1 MKTKPFF
8 AILLAVIMLFSLC
21 GCGGD
26 ETTASDVSAPTYT
39 TTTTEDTTTTTE
51 STTTT
56 TEDETTTVTTTA
68 PTSTSTTTG
77 DTTTTT
83 TATTTTEVTATTT
96 TTAKP
101 TTTTKKPTTTTK
113 KPTTTTAP
121 QYKTIELYKKTT
133 YRGYV
138 GYFYRV
144 DDGNGKRLDILG
156 LPEDYDVG
164 YIGGAITEYYDV
176 NDGVYI
182 YFALDAPNF
191 EDLDLANSI
200 PPGEWAR
207 TPVKTNIKH

>member
-1 MKTKPFF
+1 MKAKPFF
-8 AILLAVIMLFSLC
+8 AILLAVITLFILC

-26 ETTASDVSAPTYT
+26 ETTASDVSAPTST
-39 TTTTEDTTTTTE
+39 ATTTEDATTTTI
-51 STTTT
+51 
-56 TEDETTTVTTTA
+56 
-68 PTSTSTTTG
+68 
-77 DTTTTT
+77 
-83 TATTTTEVTATTT
+83 ATTTTEVTATTT

-113 KPTTTTAP
+113 KPTTTTKKSTTTTAP

-164 YIGGAITEYYDV
+164 YIGGAITEYYDA

-207 TPVKTNIKH
+207 TPVKTNIKHETIKL